1 MTKNKTVPNDQ
12 DVMEFLEAIANDHQ
26 RSDAIELLKLIK
38 NVVNLEPKMWGDSIV
53 GFGTY
58 HYRYE
63 SGREGD
69 MFLTGFSPR
78 KNDLTIY
85 VMTGFE
91 NCKDLLQ
98 KLGKH
103 KIGKSCLY
111 IKKLQNIDQEILKE
125 IISDSVQRMISKYH

>member
-12 DVMEFLEAIANDHQ
+12 DVMGFLEAIANDHQ

-125 IISDSVQRMISKYH
+125 IISDSVQRMVSKYH

>member
-12 DVMEFLEAIANDHQ
+12 DVMEFLEAITNDHQ

>member
-12 DVMEFLEAIANDHQ
+12 DVMGFLEAIANDHQ